1 MTDVLDCSAALEVI
15 IITSMRAMKNM
26 SSNVGISLLP
36 SSFLPIQNGLIQMG
50 LMVRPVIGSLNGSV
64 ARRM

>member
-1 MTDVLDCSAALEVI
+1 
-15 IITSMRAMKNM
+15 M

-50 LMVRPVIGSLNGSV
+50 LMVRPVIPGIALIDYVRVGFSNCWLNGNG
-64 ARRM
+64 RQIPDP